1 MVGGLLPAVALLAA
15 GAITDGPAAHAPA
28 GQSAAA
34 AIEAAPTIR
43 EIIEIAD
50 MSSIAV
56 SPDGRQVAFR
66 MERASVARNDF
77 DLGWYV
83 VPTDGSAP
91 PRRIADAGEGERR
104 DGELASEPPL
114 WSADGGAIL
123 FRKVAGGEVQ
133 IWRAAA
139 DGSTSTALTGD
150 AANIRRFALGPEP
163 GTLVYATGATRAA
176 IEAAEQREYDE
187 GVLIDARVD
196 PARSLHHGARIEGRR
211 ATDRLSGRWFTAGH
225 LLSNAPLE
233 YRVLDLASR
242 QVRDAT
248 PMESVSL
255 ADPPVPAATAAGKAI
270 TAEARSGDWRGDAR
284 VVIDGGVSQ
293 LLVHRADG
301 DTIACAQ
308 PACRQRISKIGW
320 QGQRDGILLVTTSP
334 ATDQTLYLWTPA
346 SGAVRRIG
354 GGEGRWNGGRDE
366 RACTVTD
373 AAAYCIAAAAN
384 EPPRLVRI
392 DLASSRPT
400 TLADPNHALAQP
412 GALRFEPIKW
422 AAPSGQHF
430 TGQLL
435 LPAGDR
441 RGLPLFVTYYLCDGY
456 LRGGVGDE
464 FPMRQLAAS
473 GIAVLCINRVPTGAG
488 IADQAEQY
496 RIGQEGVSA
505 AVEMLAAR
513 GTVDRSRVGMGG
525 VSFGGETAMW
535 TALNSDLLSVVS
547 IANTLLS
554 PTYYW
559 FNALP
564 GSPIPPLLRQAWG
577 IGRPEDDPA
586 RWKMLS
592 PSMETEKL
600 DAPLLMQLPEREFRF
615 NVELAARLAQA
626 GKPVE
631 LWAFPDETHLKYQPR
646 HKAAVYARNLDWFRF
661 WLQDHVDPDPAKA
674 GQYRRWIAMKAGRS
688 RAGGNKRAGP

>member
-1 MVGGLLPAVALLAA
+1 MVSGLLPALALLAA
-15 GAITDGPAAHAPA
+15 GAAADG
-28 GQSAAA
+28 AAA
-34 AIEAAPTIR
+34 RAPMGEDGVAAFAAAPTIR
-43 EIIEIAD
+43 EIIELAD
-50 MSSIAV
+50 MSSIAI
-56 SPDGRQVAFR
+56 SPDGRQAAFR
-66 MERASVARNDF
+66 MERASVAENDF
-77 DLGWYV
+77 DLGWYI

-114 WSADGGAIL
+114 WSVDGGSIL

-139 DGSTSTALTGD
+139 DGSMSAALTRD
-150 AANIRRFALGPEP
+150 AANIRRFALGPQP
-163 GTLVYATGATRAA
+163 GTIVYAIGATRAA
-176 IEAAEQREYDE
+176 IEAAERREYDG

-196 PARSLHHGARIEGRR
+196 PARPLYHGARIEGRR

-225 LLSNAPLE
+225 LLSDAPLT
-233 YRVLDLASR
+233 YRVLDIASGS
-242 QVRDAT
+242 VRDAT
-248 PMESVSL
+248 PPEAARL
-255 ADPPVPAATAAGKAI
+255 ADSPITPETGGGQVI

-284 VVIDGGVSQ
+284 VIADGLASRLAV
-293 LLVHRADG
+293 LRADG
-301 DTIACAQ
+301 TTILCAR
-308 PACRQRISKIGW
+308 PACRQRISKIVW
-320 QGQRDGILLVTTSP
+320 RGQRDGILFVTTSP

-373 AAAYCIAAAAN
+373 AAAYCIAAGAN
-384 EPPRLVRI
+384 DPPRLIRI
-392 DLASSRPT
+392 DLARGGAKM
-400 TLADPNHALAQP
+400 LADPNHALVRP
-412 GALRFEPIKW
+412 DALRFEPMAW
-422 AAPSGQHF
+422 TAPSGQRF

-435 LPAGDR
+435 LPAGNR
-441 RGLPLFVTYYLCDGY
+441 RNLPLFVTYYLCEGY

-473 GIAVLCINRVPTGAG
+473 GIAVLCINRVPTDAG
-488 IADQAEQY
+488 IGDQAAQY
-496 RIGQEGVSA
+496 RIGQEGVGEA
-505 AVEMLAAR
+505 IRVLAAR
-513 GTVDRSRVGMGG
+513 GIIDRSRVGMGG

-559 FNALP
+559 FNAMP
-564 GSPIPPLLRQAWG
+564 GSPIPPLLKQAWG

-592 PSMETEKL
+592 PSLETDKL

-615 NVELAARLAQA
+615 NVELAARLARA

-661 WLQDHVDPDPAKA
+661 WLQDYVNPDPAKA
-674 GQYRRWIAMKAGRS
+674 GQYRRWLAMKAGGL
-688 RAGGNKRAGP
+688 RAAGDERARP